1 MTFGPCGQPC
11 EAEAPEVVD
20 VKMRALSHIPPMS
33 THSIFLN
40 YRRIETQKD
49 ARHLYRELLRHFPE
63 QIFMDAPGT
72 AGGQHFP
79 DLLRRKVQ
87 ECRVLVAVIGP
98 EWHRLADS
106 SGRVRLE
113 IATAM
118 QRGIPVIPALIDGAR
133 MPVAEQV
140 PEVLRGLL
148 NHQAVKL
155 DLDDFFEASI
165 EKLCV
170 AIRLGLRSPNPSGP
184 SGTVHRT
191 NRKSRV
197 GMLNPGIRLR

>member
-1 MTFGPCGQPC
+1 
-11 EAEAPEVVD
+11 
-20 VKMRALSHIPPMS
+20 MS

-40 YRRIETQKD
+40 YRRIEAQKD

-63 QIFMDAPGT
+63 QVFMDAPGT

-106 SGRVRLE
+106 SGRVRLDQEDDWVRLE
-113 IATAM
+113 IATAL

-140 PEVLRGLL
+140 PAVLHGLL
-148 NHQAVKL
+148 HHQAVKL

-170 AIRLGLRSPNPSGP
+170 AIRLGLRSPNPSA
-184 SGTVHRT
+184 TVHRT
-191 NRKSRV
+191 NRRPRV

>member
-1 MTFGPCGQPC
+1 
-11 EAEAPEVVD
+11 
-20 VKMRALSHIPPMS
+20 MRALSHAQPMS

-40 YRRIETQKD
+40 YRRIEAQKD

-98 EWHRLADS
+98 EWHRLADR
-106 SGRVRLE
+106 SGRVR
-113 IATAM
+113 
-118 QRGIPVIPALIDGAR
+118 
-133 MPVAEQV
+133 
-140 PEVLRGLL
+140 
-148 NHQAVKL
+148 L

-170 AIRLGLRSPNPSGP
+170 AIRLGLRSPNPSA
-184 SGTVHRT
+184 TVHRT
-191 NRKSRV
+191 NRRRRV